1 MSPVAGGGHLGRV
14 DVLAPAAEL
23 IAVQGRAHRLRSYRA
38 ASNRAGRSDELAGLD
53 DLDVG

>member
-38 ASNRAGRSDELAGLD
+38 ASNRAARSDELAGLD